1 MIKVGKR
8 QKLVINNFASV
19 GAYLFAGTD
28 DDKDNIL
35 LPNNEIEGKD
45 LKEGDEVEVL
55 IYRDSE
61 DRLIATFRKTEALV
75 GTLAKLEVVDDNPI
89 LGAFLDWGLNKD
101 LMLPN
106 SQKETKVEI
115 GKKYLV
121 GLYEDSKGRVSAT
134 MKIYK
139 FLMPSNDIKKGDI
152 VNATVYRV
160 NDEIGTFV
168 AVEDR
173 YFGLIPKSECF
184 EEYSVGDELTLRVTR
199 VREDKKLSATGIF
212 EGKVL
217 LRWYINNKGV
227 FLFDDIE
234 EYSDDYRNNQF
245 VGTWTSYKTGVKK
258 VANWGICRIPCSGD
272 LDWGAA
278 EFSPAPEYR
287 KYGWEDYKP

>member
-8 QKLVINNFASV
+8 QKLIINNFSSV

-35 LPNNEIEGKD
+35 LPNNELEGRD

-75 GTLAKLEVVDDNPI
+75 GTLAKLEVVDDNPK

-106 SQKETKVEI
+106 SQKEAKVYV

-139 FLMPSNDIKKGDI
+139 FLMPSNGINKGDV
-152 VNATVYRV
+152 VNATVYRI
-160 NDEIGTFV
+160 NDDIGVFV

-173 YFGLIPKSECF
+173 YCGLIHKSECF
-184 EEYSVGDELTLRVTR
+184 ENYSIGDELSLRVIR
-199 VREDKKLSATGIF
+199 VREDKKLDLSPRKILSEQMESDA
-212 EGKVL
+212 ELVLAKMRL
-217 LRWYINNKGV
+217 LREHFRFN
-227 FLFDDIE
+227 DDSSSEDIKDYFGISKKAFKRAIGSLLKSGLIE
-234 EYSDDYRNNQF
+234 KNGNYFNL
-245 VGTWTSYKTGVKK
+245 KK
-258 VANWGICRIPCSGD
+258 
-272 LDWGAA
+272 
-278 EFSPAPEYR
+278 
-287 KYGWEDYKP
+287 

>member
-8 QKLVINNFASV
+8 QKLVINNFSSV

-35 LPNNEIEGKD
+35 LPNNELEGKD

-75 GTLAKLEVVDDNPI
+75 GTLAKLEVVDDNPR
-89 LGAFLDWGLNKD
+89 LGAFLD
-101 LMLPN
+101 
-106 SQKETKVEI
+106 
-115 GKKYLV
+115 
-121 GLYEDSKGRVSAT
+121 YEDSKGRVSAT

-184 EEYSVGDELTLRVTR
+184 EEYSVGDELALRVTR
-199 VREDKKLSATGIF
+199 VREDKKLDLSPRKLLSDQIESDAELVLGKMRLLKEHFRFNDNSSAEDIKDYFGISKKAF
-212 EGKVL
+212 KRAIGSL
-217 LRWYINNKGV
+217 LKNG
-227 FLFDDIE
+227 LIE
-234 EYSDDYRNNQF
+234 KNGDYF
-245 VGTWTSYKTGVKK
+245 ILKK
-258 VANWGICRIPCSGD
+258 
-272 LDWGAA
+272 
-278 EFSPAPEYR
+278 
-287 KYGWEDYKP
+287 

>member
-1 MIKVGKR
+1 MR
-8 QKLVINNFASV
+8 
-19 GAYLFAGTD
+19 TD

-35 LPNNEIEGKD
+35 LPNNELEGRD

-75 GTLAKLEVVDDNPI
+75 GTLAKLEVVDDNPR

-152 VNATVYRV
+152 VNATVYRI

-199 VREDKKLSATGIF
+199 VREDKKLDLSPRKLLSEAEDIKDYFGISKKAF
-212 EGKVL
+212 KRAIGSL
-217 LRWYINNKGV
+217 LKNG
-227 FLFDDIE
+227 LIE
-234 EYSDDYRNNQF
+234 KNGDYF
-245 VGTWTSYKTGVKK
+245 ILKK
-258 VANWGICRIPCSGD
+258 
-272 LDWGAA
+272 
-278 EFSPAPEYR
+278 
-287 KYGWEDYKP
+287 

>member
-35 LPNNEIEGKD
+35 LPNNELEGRD

-75 GTLAKLEVVDDNPI
+75 GTLAKLEVVDDNPR

-199 VREDKKLSATGIF
+199 VREDKKLDLSPRKLLSDQMESDAELVLGKMRLLKEHFRFNDNSSAEDIKDYFGISKKAF
-212 EGKVL
+212 KRAIGSL
-217 LRWYINNKGV
+217 LKNG
-227 FLFDDIE
+227 LIE
-234 EYSDDYRNNQF
+234 KSGNYF
-245 VGTWTSYKTGVKK
+245 ILKK
-258 VANWGICRIPCSGD
+258 
-272 LDWGAA
+272 
-278 EFSPAPEYR
+278 
-287 KYGWEDYKP
+287 

>member
-8 QKLVINNFASV
+8 QKLIINNFSSV
-19 GAYLFAGTD
+19 GAHLYAGTD

-35 LPNNEIEGKD
+35 LPNNELEGRE

-75 GTLAKLEVVDDNPI
+75 GTLAKLEVVDSHPK
-89 LGAFLDWGLNKD
+89 LGAFLDWGLTKD
-101 LMLPN
+101 LMLPR
-106 SQKETKVEI
+106 SQQETNVEI

-139 FLMPSNDIKKGDI
+139 FLMPSSSINKGDT
-152 VNATVYRV
+152 VSATVYRV
-160 NDEIGTFV
+160 NEDIGVFV

-184 EEYSVGDELTLRVTR
+184 EKYYVGDELSLRVTR
-199 VREDKKLSATGIF
+199 VREDGKLDLSPRKLLSEQMDSDAQLILDKMRILKDNFRFNDKSSPEDILDYFGITKKAFKRAIGN
-212 EGKVL
+212 L
-217 LRWYINNKGV
+217 LKNGLIEKKGN
-227 FLFDDIE
+227 FFSI
-234 EYSDDYRNNQF
+234 
-245 VGTWTSYKTGVKK
+245 KK
-258 VANWGICRIPCSGD
+258 
-272 LDWGAA
+272 
-278 EFSPAPEYR
+278 
-287 KYGWEDYKP
+287 

>member
-8 QKLVINNFASV
+8 QKLVINNFSSV

-61 DRLIATFRKTEALV
+61 DKLIATFRKTEALV
-75 GTLAKLEVVDDNPI
+75 GTLAKLEVVDDNPR

-106 SQKETKVEI
+106 SQKETKIEI

-152 VNATVYRV
+152 VNA
-160 NDEIGTFV
+160 
-168 AVEDR
+168 
-173 YFGLIPKSECF
+173 
-184 EEYSVGDELTLRVTR
+184 R
-199 VREDKKLSATGIF
+199 VREDKKLDLSPRKLLSEQMESDAELVLGKMKLLKEHFRFNDESSAEDIKDYFGISKKAF
-212 EGKVL
+212 KRAIGSL
-217 LRWYINNKGV
+217 LKKG
-227 FLFDDIE
+227 LIE
-234 EYSDDYRNNQF
+234 KSGEYF
-245 VGTWTSYKTGVKK
+245 ILKK
-258 VANWGICRIPCSGD
+258 
-272 LDWGAA
+272 
-278 EFSPAPEYR
+278 
-287 KYGWEDYKP
+287 